1 MNAQQMATTDRIC
14 NLPAPCREAVMEFMT
29 VTGMSDNRRYIAIY
43 RKWFNEKLGAWEL
56 EMVPGTL
63 RWIDP

>member
-1 MNAQQMATTDRIC
+1 MITDLA
-14 NLPAPCREAVMEFMT
+14 NNPPARNTEAAMEFMT

-43 RKWFNEKLGAWEL
+43 RKWFNERLGAWEL

-63 RWIDP
+63 RWID